1 MTFGRRLRLFMLG
14 LGLVTIVSF
23 MIFGK
28 SCTNTAWAPEAR
40 VKLRMKSTLTRATP
54 AADAALRTM
63 ELELADLRAGMDSL
77 EVDFGASRRTSDSLY
92 YAIGGK
98 LKGRSILLRVV
109 ALRDYT
115 LDSTSTLLTIG
126 PE

>member
-1 MTFGRRLRLFMLG
+1 MRLFMLG
-14 LGLVTIVSF
+14 LGLGTIVSF

-98 LKGRSILLRVV
+98 LKGRSILLRVA